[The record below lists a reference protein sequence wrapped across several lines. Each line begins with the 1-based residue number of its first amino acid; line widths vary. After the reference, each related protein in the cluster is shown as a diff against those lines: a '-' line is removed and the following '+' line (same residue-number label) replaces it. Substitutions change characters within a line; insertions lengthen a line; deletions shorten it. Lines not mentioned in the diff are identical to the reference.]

1 MLNQAARFPSSS
13 ETFLG
18 QNQIPPA
25 STNLPA
31 KRKRTEGS
39 FPSSNSNCAEL
50 NPSFGTEMRNGLL
63 SFGHN
68 LGSKV
73 FYAVNSDPNC
83 KIFYEI
89 ENPDCFLLNIHR
101 FDHISFTNTKNPA
114 GEDVFVHDAQSFYQ
128 YTTRAYLI
136 EFWNLSAPSG
146 SAPIQLCRMISLAF
160 SSLSHFE
167 SIRSK
172 ILPS

>member
-89 ENPDCFLLNIHR
+89 EVFIWQIFLFSPSFLTFHWHIFILNPDSSSESRLFPVKH
-101 FDHISFTNTKNPA
+101 
-114 GEDVFVHDAQSFYQ
+114 
-128 YTTRAYLI
+128 
-136 EFWNLSAPSG
+136 PS
-146 SAPIQLCRMISLAF
+146 I
-160 SSLSHFE
+160 
-167 SIRSK
+167 
-172 ILPS
+172 